1 MSESLATEKTVYDAL
16 RQVIDP
22 EMGIDIVELG
32 LIYGVRIER
41 DSVSIKMTLTM
52 RGCPMHES
60 ITNGVRMVVLN
71 LDGVEDVDVG
81 LVWDPPWNPTMM
93 SPEAQEGMN

>member
-1 MSESLATEKTVYDAL
+1 MSESLVTEKTVYDAL

-93 SPEAQEGMN
+93 SPEAQEEMN

>member
-1 MSESLATEKTVYDAL
+1 MSESLVTEKTVYIAL

-41 DSVSIKMTLTM
+41 GSVSIKMTLTM

-60 ITNGVRMVVLN
+60 ITNGVRVAVLN

-81 LVWDPPWNPTMM
+81 LVWDPPWSPTMM